1 MTASQYVGIGII
13 AGYWIVL
20 ITTRWM
26 FIARP
31 NRRFTLARIDDA
43 QYFLEPD
50 APSLLDEAR
59 AVASGTHVFDDPHW
73 RRAGL
78 RRPPLR
84 SPPPSTRPRKYGTV
98 SLALATASLAG
109 GPRPLPEGFAFV
121 TASLVPGRGRRT
133 RTTSMRAPA
142 ACGQGPSEAVVSP
155 PGETVVIW
163 PAIHRI
169 YGHVY

>member
-50 APSLLDEAR
+50 APPSLLDEAR
-59 AVASGTHVFDDPHW
+59 SIASGTHVYDDLPWHLREQRDYLLQQPRTKSPH
-73 RRAGL
+73 
-78 RRPPLR
+78 
-84 SPPPSTRPRKYGTV
+84 K
-98 SLALATASLAG
+98 
-109 GPRPLPEGFAFV
+109 
-121 TASLVPGRGRRT
+121 
-133 RTTSMRAPA
+133 
-142 ACGQGPSEAVVSP
+142 
-155 PGETVVIW
+155 
-163 PAIHRI
+163 H
-169 YGHVY
+169 